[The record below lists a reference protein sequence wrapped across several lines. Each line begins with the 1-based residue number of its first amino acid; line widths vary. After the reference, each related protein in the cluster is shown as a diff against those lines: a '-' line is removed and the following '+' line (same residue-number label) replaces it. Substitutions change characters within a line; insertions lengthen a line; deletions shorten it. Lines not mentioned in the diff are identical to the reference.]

1 MHAQDHLSLS
11 QLPFSHPAPF
21 LSAPVLPF
29 HLLSAS
35 VLQPLIISFSHC
47 LILPFSALQWNRTTR
62 KPGAQPHITDQGS
75 LNSCSTHSLA
85 KYGFD
90 IEFQETYD
98 KLIAIHGTDQE
109 DCKKSPHEFH
119 NTEVTVEVA
128 SKVSPLPK
136 QIMTIKIEVQTTN
149 TRASHWEDPK
159 NSVVSSPRDFIAIGC
174 LETPNGNHAV
184 YIKSYDPNAWEVQTI
199 NSHGGGGEL
208 GLLNDTATMV
218 NGGRYEFYQVDLI
231 RLTNV
236 QPTQHQPLDPRGQD
250 VPDCDSVSPSVKCQD
265 CQENEQ
271 TIEQMKKKI
280 EELEARP
287 NSSSPLN
294 GCLLS

>member
-1 MHAQDHLSLS
+1 MENTRVAVRPGSANIGQAPIFPPSSPSLGPRS
-11 QLPFSHPAPF
+11 PGSHSRILLAPG
-21 LSAPVLPF
+21 P
-29 HLLSAS
+29 
-35 VLQPLIISFSHC
+35 
-47 LILPFSALQWNRTTR
+47 LQW
-62 KPGAQPHITDQGS
+62 KLAPGAPPQTTDQRN
-75 LNSCSTHSLA
+75 LNTCSTHSLA
-85 KYGFD
+85 KCIQAWLDKHGFD

-159 NSVVSSPRDFIAIGC
+159 NSMVSSPRDFIAIGC

-199 NSHGGGGEL
+199 NSHGVGGEL

-236 QPTQHQPLDPRGQD
+236 QPTHHQPLDPRGHD

-287 NSSSPLN
+287 NSSSSLN

>member
-1 MHAQDHLSLS
+1 MMS

-29 HLLSAS
+29 HLLLAS

-75 LNSCSTHSLA
+75 LNTCSTHSLA
-85 KYGFD
+85 KCIQAWLDKHGFD

-128 SKVSPLPK
+128 AKVSPLPK

-159 NSVVSSPRDFIAIGC
+159 NSMVSSPRDFIAIGC

-208 GLLNDTATMV
+208 GLLNDTTTMTK
-218 NGGRYEFYQVDLI
+218 GGRYEFYQVDLI
-231 RLTNV
+231 QLTNV
-236 QPTQHQPLDPRGQD
+236 QATNHSPTQ
-250 VPDCDSVSPSVKCQD
+250 
-265 CQENEQ
+265 
-271 TIEQMKKKI
+271 IEQLKKEI
-280 EELEARP
+280 QELRTRQ
-287 NSSSPLN
+287 NSSSS
-294 GCLLS
+294 GGDC